1 MHVFIAFVI
10 GITLLTGIIPE
21 KKPGKDEFVITAG
34 IDGRDKIITRVEP
47 ASSLIRKNI
56 ISQQYDY
63 SCGSAALSTLLKFGF
78 GEELTERQVILGML
92 QHGNTEGI
100 KKRRAFSLLDMKKFV
115 TALGYKGSGFRAGI
129 DDLRTLGKPCIV
141 PVSFY
146 NYRHFIIVKGVHKGR
161 VFVADPMQGN
171 ISFMEEDFKK
181 LWYENILFLVQNDGT
196 QDFMALK
203 LKDDD
208 LRIIDEK
215 MTRELIL
222 EFPQKYTVTEE
233 HRISDKS
240 YYRH

>member
-10 GITLLTGIIPE
+10 GITLLTGFIPE
-21 KKPGKDEFVITAG
+21 KEPGTGEYIIAAG
-34 IDGRDKIITRVEP
+34 PDGSDKIIARVEP

-56 ISQQYDY
+56 ITQKYDY
-63 SCGSAALSTLLKFGF
+63 SCGSAALSTLLNFGF
-78 GEELTERQVILGML
+78 GENLTERQVIIGML

-115 TALGYKGSGFRAGI
+115 TALGYKGSGFKAGI
-129 DDLRTLGKPCIV
+129 EDLRTLDKPCIV

-171 ISFMEEDFKK
+171 ISFMEDEFKK
-181 LWYENILFLVQNDGT
+181 LWYENILFLVQNGDT
-196 QDFMALK
+196 HDFRGLALK
-203 LKDDD
+203 DED
-208 LRIIDEK
+208 LRIVDEEMAKELMLK
-215 MTRELIL
+215 MPEPFGLN
-222 EFPQKYTVTEE
+222 EE
-233 HRISDKS
+233 QRVSEKA